1 VNGDRDV
8 VVVSGVRTPFVKVGT
23 LFGRTSAVELGRVVV
38 REAIERAE
46 IDPAAVDEVIV
57 GNVAGPPD
65 AANVAR
71 VIALLAK
78 VPESVPAYTVNR
90 NCASGIESV
99 VDAALR
105 IRAGEAELVVA
116 ASVESMSGIPLL
128 VSPEATQIWAR
139 LGRARGLFERIATMA
154 SFRPRHVR
162 PVIGLLQGLTDPVS
176 GLNMG
181 ETAELLAR
189 EFRLDRETQDAFA
202 LRSHQRATAAWAE
215 GRMTSEVVPVPLGPR
230 YEAAVERDNGIR
242 EGQTMEALGRLKPV
256 FDRRHGTVTAGNSS
270 QITDGAAALVLA
282 SARRAREL
290 GLAELGRIR
299 SWAFA
304 GCDPARMGLG
314 PVLATPIA
322 LRRAGGLALDHLDL
336 VEINEAFAAQVLAC
350 LQAFASRAFAER
362 HLGGPPL
369 GTPDPERLNVNG
381 GAIALGHP
389 VGATGGRLVLT
400 LLYELARRQASLGLA
415 TLCVGGGQGAA
426 VVVEC
431 AR

>member
-1 VNGDRDV
+1 MNGDRDV
-8 VVVSGVRTPFVKVGT
+8 VVVAGVRTPFAKVGT
-23 LFGRTSAVELGRVVV
+23 LLGRTSAVELGRIVV

-71 VIALLAK
+71 VVALLAK

-99 VDAALR
+99 VDGALR
-105 IRAGEAELVVA
+105 IRAGEADLVVA
-116 ASVESMSGIPLL
+116 ASVESMSRIPLL
-128 VSPEATQIWAR
+128 VSDEATQIWTR
-139 LGRARGLFERIATMA
+139 LGRARGLLDRVATMA
-154 SFRPRHVR
+154 RFRPRHFR
-162 PVIGLLQGLTDPVS
+162 PVIGLLLGLTDPVS

-202 LRSHQRATAAWAE
+202 LRSHQRASAAWTE
-215 GRMTSEVVPVPLGPR
+215 GRMDAEVVPVPLGPR
-230 YEAAVERDNGIR
+230 YESAVERDNGIR
-242 EGQTMEALGRLKPV
+242 ESQTMEALARLKPV

-290 GLAELGRIR
+290 GLAVLGRIR

-322 LRRAGGLALDHLDL
+322 LRRAGGLGIDHLDL

-350 LQAFASRAFAER
+350 LHAFESRTFSER
-362 HLGGPPL
+362 HLGGPAL
-369 GTPDPERLNVNG
+369 GAPDPERLNVNG

-400 LLYELARRQASLGLA
+400 LLLELARRSASLGLA

-426 VVVEC
+426 VVVE
-431 AR
+431 RVR

>member
-1 VNGDRDV
+1 MNGDRDV
-8 VVVSGVRTPFVKVGT
+8 VVVAGVRTPFVKAGT
-23 LFGRTSAVELGRVVV
+23 LLGRTPAVELGRIVV

-78 VPESVPAYTVNR
+78 VPEAVPAYTVNR

-105 IRAGEAELVVA
+105 IRAGEADLVVA

-128 VSPEATQIWAR
+128 VSPEATEIWTR
-139 LGRARGLFERIATMA
+139 LGRARGLGARIAA
-154 SFRPRHVR
+154 LARFRPRHVR

-189 EFRLDRETQDAFA
+189 EFRLDRDTQDAFA
-202 LRSHQRATAAWAE
+202 LRSHQRATAAWSE
-215 GRMTSEVVPVPLGPR
+215 GRLDVEVVPVPLGPK
-230 YEAAVERDNGIR
+230 YERAVDRDNGIR
-242 EGQTMEALGRLKPV
+242 EGQTMEALARLAPV

-270 QITDGAAALVLA
+270 QLTDGAAALVLA

-322 LRRAGGLALDHLDL
+322 LRRAGGIGLDRLDL
-336 VEINEAFAAQVLAC
+336 LEINEAFAAQVLAC
-350 LQAFASRAFAER
+350 LQAFASRSFCER

-369 GTPDPERLNVNG
+369 GAPDPERLNVNG

-400 LLYELARRQASLGLA
+400 LLLELARRSASLGLA

-426 VVVEC
+426 VVVE
-431 AR
+431 RVR